1 MIILAKRLSEN
12 QKNEIIKCFTEG
24 ETIEEL
30 SKKFNFTKLTI
41 SRNLK
46 KYLGEKKYKN
56 LFNKNKS
63 ENISFRERSSLNNKE
78 NSDEETIDI
87 PIDNE
92 IYQHPNSSNEE
103 IFDGNQFIEITP
115 LDYQIDKNPQK
126 DLSSL
131 PIKDVTLPKVLY
143 MIVNKNIELETKFLK
158 DYPEWQFLPQK
169 DLNRKTIEVYEDL
182 KVVKRFCGKDQ
193 KVIKVPNTNVFR
205 IAAPIL
211 IRRGISRIIISEQL
225 ISL

>member
-1 MIILAKRLSEN
+1 MIILAKRLSDN

-63 ENISFRERSSLNNKE
+63 ENISFREKSSLNNKE
-78 NSDEETIDI
+78 NLDKETVDI

-92 IYQHPNSSNEE
+92 IYQNPNSSNEE
-103 IFDGNQFIEITP
+103 IFYGNQFIEITP

-169 DLNRKTIEVYEDL
+169 DLDRKTIEVYEDL
-182 KVVKRFCGKDQ
+182 KVVKDFAVR
-193 KVIKVPNTNVFR
+193 IKK
-205 IAAPIL
+205 
-211 IRRGISRIIISEQL
+211 
-225 ISL
+225 